1 MIHYILQIVAFQ
13 LLFLLLYDLFLRK
26 ETFFTTNRVYLLVT
40 SFLSLFLPLIDIPW
54 VREQVPTAYHIQL
67 PAVILGESTSGTA
80 VQVSQGM
87 ETWTLVWILGALLAF
102 GVLAYKY
109 RKIWNYRKIGKVLSQ
124 GAIDLVVIPKSNTAF
139 SFMDRIYIGSEISG
153 QRREQI
159 LMHES
164 VHVQERHSWDLIYF
178 EVLKVV
184 LWFNP
189 LVYLNQKRMSV
200 LHEFIADA
208 KVAQNRSHAEYYQG
222 LLSEVFQTEK
232 IAFINTF
239 FNHSLIKKRIIM
251 LQRSRS
257 RKIDQWKYLLLIP
270 VVTGMLFYTS
280 CSNESV
286 AQESTAVDQTDAMQ
300 KISELK
306 RALENDELSEDET
319 KALKEMLNKTYSKDK
334 SLHFGQ
340 NGGNL
345 NFNEIDQLPVF
356 PGCEGTSNDLMA
368 KCFTQKITEFVVQNF
383 NTKGYGDNIEGR
395 QRIAVKF
402 VIDKSGQV
410 TDVLAKAQHQEL
422 MDEAV
427 RVANLLPKMT
437 PGVHQG
443 KNVGVAYA
451 LPILFEFE

>member
-13 LLFLLLYDLFLRK
+13 LLFLVLYDLFLRK

-67 PAVILGESTSGTA
+67 PAVILGESTAGTA
-80 VQVSQGM
+80 MEVSQGM
-87 ETWTLVWILGALLAF
+87 GTWTLVWILGSLLAL
-102 GVLAYKY
+102 GILAHKY
-109 RKIWNYRKIGKVLSQ
+109 RKIWSYQKIGKVLSK
-124 GAIDLVVIPKSNTAF
+124 GTIDLVVIPRSYTAF

-164 VHVQERHSWDLIYF
+164 VHVQGRHSWDLIYF
-178 EVLKVV
+178 EVLKVM

-189 LVYLNQKRMSV
+189 LVYLYQRSVSV

-208 KVAQNRSHAEYYQG
+208 KVAQNRSHAEYYQR

-239 FNHSLIKKRIIM
+239 FNHSLIKKRIFM

-270 VVTGMLFYTS
+270 VVSGMLFYTS

-286 AQESTAVDQTDAMQ
+286 VQDGTAVDQTGAMQ
-300 KISELK
+300 KISELN
-306 RALENDELSEDET
+306 RALENDELSQDET
-319 KALKEMLNKTYSKDK
+319 KALEEMLNKTFPKDK
-334 SLHFGQ
+334 GLNLGQ
-340 NGGNL
+340 NGGHI
-345 NFNEIDQLPVF
+345 NFKQIDQLPVF
-356 PGCEGTSNDLMA
+356 PGCEGTSNDQMA

-383 NTKGYGDNIEGR
+383 ETKGYGDNIAGQ
-395 QRIAVKF
+395 QRILVSF

-410 TDVLAKAQHQEL
+410 MDVLAKAQHQEL
-422 MDEAV
+422 MDEAA

-437 PGVHQG
+437 PGMHQG
-443 KNVGVAYA
+443 KVVGVAYN
-451 LPILFEFE
+451 LPILFKFE